1 MGQHKTKRNLNRQR
15 ARESLMH
22 LRTVVDDAIKNIDD
36 EVPDLGE
43 LTNHYT
49 DVIVAVHDYGM
60 AYAVAVEMKDE

>member
-1 MGQHKTKRNLNRQR
+1 
-15 ARESLMH
+15 
-22 LRTVVDDAIKNIDD
+22 
-36 EVPDLGE
+36 VPDLGE